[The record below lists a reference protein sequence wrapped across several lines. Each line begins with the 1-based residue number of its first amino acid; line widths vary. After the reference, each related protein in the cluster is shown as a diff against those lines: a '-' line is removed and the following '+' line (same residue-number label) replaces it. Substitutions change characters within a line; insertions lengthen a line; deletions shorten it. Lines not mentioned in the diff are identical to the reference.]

1 MLPYYCCALSLVDN
15 GIRAMNGRCMSL
27 IYLQL
32 RSFKKLRLL
41 YIPYGLKSNKFHN
54 Y

>member
-27 IYLQL
+27 ISLQL
-32 RSFKKLRLL
+32 RSYKDMRLL
-41 YIPYGLKSNKFHN
+41 YSHYGLKSNKYHN